1 MHHRDPTR
9 PTRGRLYLFTTAK
22 KSFLSGSAATHNI
35 YAHCSSELV
44 DPLAGLAQRL
54 ALLLVDLGETLSSHF
69 PGLGVSHT
77 KHIVGLN
84 SPIHATVAGNGLAEG
99 LDCLVGLWW
108 GYLEECRARLVLRL
122 RLDNLLTGSNQSLS
136 VVFLCVQI
144 GFFLC

>member
-1 MHHRDPTR
+1 M
-9 PTRGRLYLFTTAK
+9 
-22 KSFLSGSAATHNI
+22 
-35 YAHCSSELV
+35 

-54 ALLLVDLGETLSSHF
+54 ALLLVDLGETLSGHF

-84 SPIHATVAGNGLAEG
+84 SPIHTTVAGNGLAEG
-99 LDCLVGLWW
+99 LDGLVGLWW

-144 GFFLC
+144 GFFLCQGVGRGLPSVEGVFLGGEDGLNDFKKVC